1 MANNTVIDLA
11 REMKIP
17 AQTLLAQLKAAGIEK
32 TGETDELS
40 EADKRRLLDSLRSER
55 VPDRPSKITVKRRE
69 TSTIRQ
75 KDGQGGAHTI
85 EVEVRR
91 RRVFVKSPR
100 QDDERARAIAAARAE
115 TEAAAR
121 SALEE
126 KQAQAAQAEND
137 AAKAAEA
144 VKAAEA
150 EKAAKAAQEAKAQQA
165 QKAAAEKAAREAAE
179 QAAAEKAAAEEKARE
194 AAAAERAAEEAARR
208 KAREEAVA
216 KAAREKAE
224 REKAEREKLDQEL
237 KRRAQAAAQ
246 RVAPKAAEKEETA
259 VSAEERARRDA
270 ARKKALEEAAAI
282 REMLSKPKTVL
293 KAKADRGDKND
304 RKDAEKTAAVAKP
317 AEAKKKTEA
326 KPAKAASGDRNDEPK
341 KGAKG
346 RKGERNNDRG
356 WNDEGQKRRTIKTRG
371 GDDSGDDNWRGRS
384 RKQHHHEQSVQQMPA
399 EPVVREVSVPE
410 TISVADLAHK
420 MSVKATEV
428 IKVLMKM
435 GQMVTINQM
444 LDQDTAMILVEEM
457 GHKAIAAKADDPEAL
472 LGEIE
477 EGAEQYPAV
486 PRPPVVTIM
495 GHVDHGK
502 TSLLD
507 YIRRAKVAAGEA
519 GGITQHIG
527 AYHVKTPRGIVTFLD
542 TPGHEAFTAMRAR
555 GAQATD
561 IVILVVAAD
570 DGVMP
575 QTKEA
580 IAHARAAGVPMVVAI
595 NKIDKPEANV
605 ERVTN
610 ELVQNEVIPES
621 FGGDV
626 PFCPVSAKTG
636 KGVDELL
643 ENVLLQAEMLEL
655 KAPDQGNA
663 KGIVIES
670 RLDKGRGP
678 VASVLVQSGLLK
690 KGDIVLA
697 GQAFGRVRAMVNE
710 LGKQVQSA
718 GPSIPVEIQGL
729 SDVPAAGDELI
740 VVPDERKARE
750 VALFRQGKY
759 RDVKLARQQAAKL
772 ENLFSGENNGEV
784 KTLSLIIKADVQ
796 GSQEALV
803 HALTKLSTDEVR
815 VQVVHSAVGGISE
828 TDVNLAAAS
837 KAVIIGFNVRAD
849 AAARKLAEQDG
860 IDMRYYNIIYD
871 AVDDVKAAMSGMLSP
886 EKRET
891 VIGMLEIR
899 QTIRVPKVGLIAGCR
914 VMEGVVRRNA
924 SARLLRDN
932 VVIWTGELASLKH
945 FKDDVREVQAG
956 NECGLSLKGYDDI
969 KVGDQLEI
977 FEVTEVARTL

>member
-121 SALEE
+121 RALEE
-126 KQAQAAQAEND
+126 KQVQAAQAEND

-341 KGAKG
+341 KGGKG

>member
-1 MANNTVIDLA
+1 MPL
-11 REMKIP
+11 
-17 AQTLLAQLKAAGIEK
+17 
-32 TGETDELS
+32 
-40 EADKRRLLDSLRSER
+40 
-55 VPDRPSKITVKRRE
+55 
-69 TSTIRQ
+69 
-75 KDGQGGAHTI
+75 
-85 EVEVRR
+85 
-91 RRVFVKSPR
+91 
-100 QDDERARAIAAARAE
+100 RARKPKPPHG
-115 TEAAAR
+115 
-121 SALEE
+121 ALEE

-144 VKAAEA
+144 VKAAE
-150 EKAAKAAQEAKAQQA
+150 
-165 QKAAAEKAAREAAE
+165 AEKAAREAAE

-194 AAAAERAAEEAARR
+194 AAAAERAAEEAARH
-208 KAREEAVA
+208 KAREEAAA

-304 RKDAEKTAAVAKP
+304 RKDAEKTAAAAKP

-341 KGAKG
+341 KGGKG

>member
-121 SALEE
+121 RALEE

-150 EKAAKAAQEAKAQQA
+150 EKAAKAAQEARAQQA

-341 KGAKG
+341 KGGKG

-718 GPSIPVEIQGL
+718 GPSIPVEIQRL